1 MTATVLSFQDVVRSR
16 HSVRGFLPD
25 PIPRDILDGILE
37 EAQRAPSNCNTQPW
51 NTHIVSGA
59 RLLELGAVLVEAMR
73 SENYSLDFSFDKD
86 AYPDPY
92 KTRASQQGR
101 TYYQALGVA
110 RGDALSRAEVVERNV
125 RFFGAPH
132 AAFLFMPSV
141 GDDVR
146 VASDVGMYAQ
156 TFLLSLAARGYAG
169 VPQAVLSYFA
179 DTVHAVLQVSSEL
192 KLLFGISF
200 GIPDTAHKAFTYR
213 EGRVPIDDNVVWHD

>member
-1 MTATVLSFQDVVRSR
+1 MASAALSFQDVVRSR
-16 HSVRGFLPD
+16 HSVRGFLPS
-25 PIPRDILDGILE
+25 PIPRDVLDDILE

-51 NTHIVSGA
+51 DTHIVSGS
-59 RLLELGAVLVEAMR
+59 RLLELGAALVEAMR

-86 AYPDPY
+86 AYPEPC
-92 KTRASQQGR
+92 KTRALEQGR

-125 RFFGAPH
+125 HFFGVLH

-156 TFLLSLAARGYAG
+156 TFLLSLTARGYAG

-179 DTVHAVLQVSSEL
+179 DTVREALDVSQDL

-200 GIPDTAHKAFTYR
+200 GVPDAAHEAFGYHH
-213 EGRVPIDDNVVWHD
+213 GRVPISDTVVWHD